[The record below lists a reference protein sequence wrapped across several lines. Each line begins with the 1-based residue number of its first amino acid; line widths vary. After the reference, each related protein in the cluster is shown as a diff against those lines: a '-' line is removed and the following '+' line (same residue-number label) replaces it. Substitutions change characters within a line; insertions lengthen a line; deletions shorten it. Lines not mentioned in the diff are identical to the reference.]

1 MTQRHLQRSPL
12 VNLRHYKVTLTTAYQ
27 PYFGISGHLY
37 EMIEYFYHLSIVK
50 SIPSCILISDGTDPK
65 MFFSAIESKYDFTQE
80 ELYHYKAHTYFEYQP
95 HVIYADTILITNG
108 SMRFL
113 GADIFANKKLMFRC
127 SNLEPGLERDDI
139 VLLQDPRIYDDTS
152 NSVPYKKSMLFSKYK
167 KLEPKHPNVGMF
179 YAKSNSKV
187 MHRDELDYL
196 VDKHKD
202 RFDSFILLTDQVI
215 DVPDGVELKLVPI
228 PDLWDSFG
236 AYIYTHKESTKLVD
250 CSPRFVAECKFYG
263 KELIIEAPEIDKGLA
278 ARLYDIEHDD
288 VWLKEDDDISSKI

>member
-1 MTQRHLQRSPL
+1 MHHLRLQRFPL

-27 PYFGISGHLY
+27 PHFGISGHLY
-37 EMIEYFYHLSIVK
+37 EMIEYFMHFRFVK
-50 SIPSCILISDGTDPK
+50 HIDACILISDGTSEDV
-65 MFFSAIESKYDFTQE
+65 FFSALESKYDLTE
-80 ELYHYKAHTYFEYQP
+80 YELSEFKQHTYFRYQP

-113 GADIFANKKLMFRC
+113 GADIFANKKLVFRC
-127 SNLEPGLERDDI
+127 SNLEPGLDRDDLI
-139 VLLQDPRIYDDTS
+139 ILQDPRIYEDMP
-152 NSVPYKKSMLFSKYK
+152 NSIPYTKRMMFSKYK

-187 MHRDELDYL
+187 MHRDEFDYL

-202 RFDSFILLTDQVI
+202 RFDSFMLLTDQVI
-215 DVPDGVELKLVPI
+215 DVPIGVELRLVPI

-236 AYIYTHKESTKLVD
+236 TYIYTHKESTKLVD

-278 ARLYDIEHDD
+278 ARLYDIEHGD
-288 VWLKEDDDISSKI
+288 VWLREDDDISSKI

>member
-1 MTQRHLQRSPL
+1 
-12 VNLRHYKVTLTTAYQ
+12 
-27 PYFGISGHLY
+27 
-37 EMIEYFYHLSIVK
+37 MIEYFMHFRFVK
-50 SIPSCILISDGTDPK
+50 NIDACILISDGTSEEV
-65 MFFSAIESKYDFTQE
+65 FFKAVSSKYDLTDA
-80 ELYHYKAHTYFEYQP
+80 ELSEFEQHTYFRFQP

-113 GADIFANKKLMFRC
+113 GADIFANKKLVFRC
-127 SNLEPGLERDDI
+127 SNLEPGLDRDDLI
-139 VLLQDPRIYDDTS
+139 ILQDPRIYEDMP
-152 NSVPYKKSMLFSKYK
+152 NSVPYTKRMMFSKYK
-167 KLEPKHPNVGMF
+167 KLEPKHPNIGMF

-187 MHRDELDYL
+187 MHRDEFDYL

-215 DVPDGVELKLVPI
+215 DVPDGVKLRLVPI

-278 ARLYDIEHDD
+278 ARLYDIEYGD
-288 VWLKEDDDISSKI
+288 VWLRESDDISSKI